1 MNSLRLFAL
10 FLLTIS
16 LKSRAQVPV
25 YNSYPEATAVLF
37 LDFDGHTVSGTNWNM
52 DGPIH
57 CGPSNLNAEQVL
69 EICNR
74 MAEDFRPFNLNITT
88 DSARYIAAPI
98 IQRMRVIF
106 TITSDWYGQVGGVA
120 FTNSF
125 SWGNNTPCFVF
136 TALHQY
142 NLKNIAEAASHE
154 AGHTLGL
161 RHQAMYDSTCNKIT
175 DYYSGTGEGIAG
187 WAPIMG
193 LGYYRNNTTWHNGP
207 NPYGC
212 TSEQDDLAIISGEN
226 NGFGYRTDDY
236 TETNFSTAASI
247 DSANHQLSGSGLIA
261 TNTDADLF
269 QFAMPASG
277 SLQLD
282 VNPYSIAPGDEGSN
296 LDVEVRLYDKNQAL
310 IQTYNPAEMLSV
322 SIDTTLPKGTYY
334 LAVSGASS
342 PFSSSYASLGAYSIK
357 GTTPDVTVL
366 PLHKLQLKG
375 SAVANQHRLQWDIE
389 ADEAV
394 TKQVIEH
401 SNDGNTFTPLALPA
415 PDARQYSSPVTGT
428 KSIQYRL
435 HVEFEDGRSYYSNT
449 VALQARTTTAKPQ
462 LQSNLIHTNGLA
474 VSSPALYTYIIT
486 NAAGQR
492 VAKGQVVEGST
503 TISTSALK
511 KGLYIITF
519 QNNTGQVSEKF
530 MLQ

>member
-1 MNSLRLFAL
+1 
-10 FLLTIS
+10 
-16 LKSRAQVPV
+16 
-25 YNSYPEATAVLF
+25 
-37 LDFDGHTVSGTNWNM
+37 
-52 DGPIH
+52 
-57 CGPSNLNAEQVL
+57 
-69 EICNR
+69 
-74 MAEDFRPFNLNITT
+74 
-88 DSARYIAAPI
+88 
-98 IQRMRVIF
+98 
-106 TITSDWYGQVGGVA
+106 
-120 FTNSF
+120 
-125 SWGNNTPCFVF
+125 
-136 TALHQY
+136 
-142 NLKNIAEAASHE
+142 
-154 AGHTLGL
+154 
-161 RHQAMYDSTCNKIT
+161 
-175 DYYSGTGEGIAG
+175 
-187 WAPIMG
+187 
-193 LGYYRNNTTWHNGP
+193 
-207 NPYGC
+207 
-212 TSEQDDLAIISGEN
+212 
-226 NGFGYRTDDY
+226 
-236 TETNFSTAASI
+236 
-247 DSANHQLSGSGLIA
+247 LIA